1 MSVQQQQFIQNLIE
15 TEAKMSLVD
24 FFKNIHQKFYSNY
37 DISFSRLWR
46 RRFAPGIFS

>member
-1 MSVQQQQFIQNLIE
+1 MSIHQQYIQTLIK
-15 TEAKMSLVD
+15 TGDKLSLVD